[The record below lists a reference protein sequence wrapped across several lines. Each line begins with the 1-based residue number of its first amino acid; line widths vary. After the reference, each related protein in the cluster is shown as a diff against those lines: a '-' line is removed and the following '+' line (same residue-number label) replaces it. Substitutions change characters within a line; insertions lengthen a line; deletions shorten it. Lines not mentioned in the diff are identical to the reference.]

1 MMSSDYTT
9 SVPSLEAAR
18 LQGMQQ
24 LSQVPRSQKPE
35 QLERNESAARGQD
48 LPPSRLEE
56 AEEKVDVEQVESAVS
71 RISDFVQNFQRDL
84 MFSIDEDSDR
94 LVVKVVDSETQEV
107 IRQIPSEET
116 LRIARNLDS
125 PESLILSEQA

>member
-1 MMSSDYTT
+1 MSSDYTT
-9 SVPSLEAAR
+9 SVPSLEAVR

-24 LSQVPRSQKPE
+24 LSSAPKSQKAE
-35 QLERNESAARGQD
+35 QLERNEPAARGQD
-48 LPPSRLEE
+48 LPPSRPEE
-56 AEEKVDVEQVESAVS
+56 AEKPVDVEQVESAVS